1 MSADGWA
8 LLELPGGTLKGSRR
22 REQEARAGSESA
34 ACQPPARAAVC
45 SFTIFAGVASLFLSK
60 TMSRRVAVSV
70 VDAIQGRGAG

>member
-1 MSADGWA
+1 MSVDR
-8 LLELPGGTLKGSRR
+8 PGFAGTARGNVKG
-22 REQEARAGSESA
+22 EQEARAGSESA
-34 ACQPPARAAVC
+34 GCQPPARAAVC